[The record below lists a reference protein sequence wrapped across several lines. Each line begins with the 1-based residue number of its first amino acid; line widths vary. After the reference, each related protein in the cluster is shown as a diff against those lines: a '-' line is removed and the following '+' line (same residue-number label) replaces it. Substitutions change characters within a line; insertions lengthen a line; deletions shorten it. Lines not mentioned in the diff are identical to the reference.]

1 MIETLLDAA
10 LRSIALAAIVWLCLK
25 LPRLRNPNIQ
35 LMAWTVV
42 LATSL
47 LMPAATRLAAI
58 AVPPAPIVLAIPDAF
73 VSHSESPRAAQADV
87 AISLDAVEAQTEESA
102 SRAVQAISNLTL
114 KVVASILYIVV
125 ACFFL
130 CRMAIGLL
138 LTLRIVRSAKPLCES
153 WALGHDIRV
162 STHVSAPATF
172 GGTILLPSDCVDWPE
187 SKRSAVLAHESAHAR
202 RGDFY
207 ILIVAML
214 YRATFW
220 FNPLSWWLQR
230 RLSQLVEAVSDDA
243 ALASVRDRPLYVEIL
258 LELSHVTPTDF
269 GAVAMARPATVRA
282 RIERILAES
291 SSPLPLTKP
300 ACVILVVAMLPL
312 AGLAAT
318 PLAARSDVS
327 PREDGPN
334 PGATRG
340 RSVFGSLS
348 SALDFSRGNRATE
361 VTSVAPPIVSPVQ
374 ILASAVSKAAPI
386 KRTLDVELAVD
397 QAPAPSR
404 EAAAPAKIDI
414 LSPSL
419 ENAPTKG
426 PLDDHSSGRRADQT
440 RPVIATDNDI
450 PALENGAA
458 LARFVESAPALRQ
471 GGKDHTESLTRQV
484 GGKVD
489 KGTDGKGYSLSAD
502 ISLGPTTEAPDP
514 SSSHVST
521 GPIAGVS
528 PDICFHPRWPN
539 DRTGQRAFL
548 LCRTGA
554 VLGKGLSADKPIQTN
569 PHSNNDLRT
578 SARAVSALPSL
589 CFEKGWFRGDRTGQK
604 AFFVC
609 GERQAKSPNA

>member
-10 LRSIALAAIVWLCLK
+10 LRSIALAAIVWLGLK
-25 LPRLRNPNIQ
+25 LQRFRNPHIQ

-73 VSHSESPRAAQADV
+73 VPHSEPPRAAQADV
-87 AISLDAVEAQTEESA
+87 AISLDAAEDQTEKSV
-102 SRAVQAISNLTL
+102 SRAAQAISSLTL
-114 KVVASILYIVV
+114 NVVASVLYIVV
-125 ACFFL
+125 AGVFL
-130 CRMAIGLL
+130 SRMAVGLL
-138 LTLRIVRSAKPLCES
+138 LTLRIVRSARPLHEG

-162 STHVSAPATF
+162 STHILAPATF
-172 GGTILLPSDCVDWPE
+172 GGTILLPSDCVDWLE

-214 YRATFW
+214 YRAIFW

-243 ALASVRDRPLYVEIL
+243 ALASVKDRPRYVEIL

-300 ACVILVVAMLPL
+300 VCAILVMAMLPL

-327 PREDGPN
+327 PREDGRN
-334 PGATRG
+334 PDSSRG
-340 RSVFGSLS
+340 RAVFGSLS

-361 VTSVAPPIVSPVQ
+361 VTSIAPPIVSPVQ
-374 ILASAVSKAAPI
+374 ILARAVSDAPPI
-386 KRTLDVELAVD
+386 KPTLDAEPAVD
-397 QAPAPSR
+397 RAPTPSK
-404 EAAAPAKIDI
+404 EAAAPPAKIDI

-419 ENAPTKG
+419 ESAPTKA
-426 PLDDHSSGRRADQT
+426 PLDDRPSGRRTDQT
-440 RPVIATDNDI
+440 RPAVATDNDI

-471 GGKDHTESLTRQV
+471 GGRDHTESLARQV

-569 PHSNNDLRT
+569 PYSNNDLRT

-589 CFEKGWFRGDRTGQK
+589 CFEKGWFRGDRTGQR

-609 GERQAKSPNA
+609 REAKSPNA